1 MGRNDG
7 MGADE
12 TIAFIGI
19 GSNLGD
25 RRGNCARAVAAL
37 NEVPG
42 VRVETVSA
50 WRETAPV
57 GPVPQGD
64 FINGVAQVATTL
76 GPREL
81 LDACLNVERGMGR
94 ERRVPKGP
102 RVIDLDLLLYGD
114 LVLDAPGLTV
124 PHPEMHRR
132 RFVLE
137 PLAEIAPDARD
148 PVTGQGAAD
157 MLAALPHLHAQR
169 AAS

>member
-1 MGRNDG
+1 LEAR
-7 MGADE
+7 E
-12 TIAFIGI
+12 TIAYIGI

-25 RRGNCARAVAAL
+25 RRANCAAAVAAL
-37 NEVPG
+37 GEVPG
-42 VRVETVSA
+42 VRVEKTSA

-81 LDACLNVERGMGR
+81 FDACLDIERGMGR

-114 LVLDAPGLTV
+114 VVLDEPGLTV
-124 PHPEMHRR
+124 PHPEMARR

-137 PLAEIAPDARD
+137 PLGEIAPEARH
-148 PVTGQGAAD
+148 PVTGRTAAE
-157 MLAALPHLHAQR
+157 MLAALDVPAQR
-169 AAS
+169 EAAS

>member
-1 MGRNDG
+1 MGG
-7 MGADE
+7 PQ
-12 TIAFIGI
+12 TIAYIGI

-25 RRGNCARAVAAL
+25 REANCAAAVAAL
-37 NEVPG
+37 GQVPG
-42 VRVETVSA
+42 VRVEKVSA

-64 FINGVAQVATTL
+64 FINGAVRVATTL
-76 GPREL
+76 SARDL
-81 LDACLNVERGMGR
+81 LDACLSIERRMGR

-114 LVLDAPGLTV
+114 TVIDAPGLTV
-124 PHPEMHRR
+124 PHPEMARR

-137 PLAEIAPDARD
+137 PLAEIAPEARH
-148 PVTGQGAAD
+148 PVTGRTAAQ
-157 MLAALPHLHAQR
+157 MLATLLDALPGLRARQ